1 MRGNADPSRRTLQS
15 DLADPEGRDHDTV
28 RAYSGDQ
35 TALSQEA
42 ELQQLVTLMRA
53 HNSQYILLRS
63 SNPLDQLFLSH
74 FFRMTYPQA
83 RIVIVG
89 ADLLLRRE
97 SGASGLNGVMTLSTY
112 PLLPWEQ
119 DWTLL
124 RNQGS
129 FHYHRAFTNDGTEGL
144 YVAERFLLRQ
154 HPSTPPETLSAAA
167 EDEGKGNPQSNF
179 VPPNCDSK
187 FSVPDYASPFWMNK
201 GSDCNRPPTW
211 LTVLGKGGFWPVA
224 ALDYPTCVGCEN
236 PPHIPQLGETE
247 TRFGM
252 LWHSITSIFASIAF
266 LLGINP
272 GNGSAGGAAQAW
284 LPMPPSMKF
293 LMFAGLFWAIFH
305 AVCCSRASITV
316 KPAHRAHFVRPNC
329 AKATDP
335 CAKSEVPCDG
345 PYIQRQQNAH
355 RALVLFGSILV
366 ALLPI
371 MLAWG
376 CGEMWEGG
384 EPLPNPWAYRAF
396 LALTWS
402 IAGIAVCAN
411 TWVEAYL
418 FTQNDQP
425 PAKQSIWWQITAM
438 ARGLW
443 TWARRRTVP
452 GEVRRSLL
460 SFVLISIILYWCV
473 DFALDRALNDANRV
487 PTYWRAI
494 NLTTGVSPL
503 IPLVALIAGLY
514 GWFWYSLLG
523 LALFGEDRPRLPKAD
538 SLKISPPAEQGKPAQ
553 PGAEPVSVFAML
565 SREEAANTLEELSFP
580 FAFPAWI
587 VAGICFAG
595 TMGVASWMFGYPPI
609 RNLGSRAYSLVFC
622 FWLLLCVSM
631 LLANTWQLARVWLR
645 LRHMLQFLDQ
655 LPLRR
660 TLMAL
665 AGFSWGSVWKMGG
678 NVLDMRYKLIFRQL
692 ESWTHLY
699 ASLQETEEK
708 RSSHLAKL
716 LFGVK
721 ESGID
726 LGTAQDCIACIENT
740 AAKRME
746 FAKWQSTHWD
756 NWKARR
762 LTLLKSLQHSL
773 ADMAAIMLTKL
784 LIPAWRKERES
795 LASGPTGSADGSGK
809 DTPDVQAVP
818 NLAPHVR
825 NAEELVCLVYIAFI
839 QNILGR
845 IRSLVMGIICIFL
858 AITVAVSSYPFDPR
872 PLLSGIVVALFIV
885 LGVTIVLV
893 YSQMHRDATLS
904 NLTGTKPGELGSEF
918 WLKLVGFGAGP
929 VLGLV
934 ASVFPEF
941 TDFIFSWVQPG
952 IASIK

>member
-1 MRGNADPSRRTLQS
+1 MSASPASNSFSLNPCCC
-15 DLADPEGRDHDTV
+15 TV
-28 RAYSGDQ
+28 FSSQ
-35 TALSQEA
+35 PQLS
-42 ELQQLVTLMRA
+42 
-53 HNSQYILLRS
+53 
-63 SNPLDQLFLSH
+63 LF
-74 FFRMTYPQA
+74 FP
-83 RIVIVG
+83 V
-89 ADLLLRRE
+89 
-97 SGASGLNGVMTLSTY
+97 ST
-112 PLLPWEQ
+112 
-119 DWTLL
+119 
-124 RNQGS
+124 RKIHCN
-129 FHYHRAFTNDGTEGL
+129 
-144 YVAERFLLRQ
+144 
-154 HPSTPPETLSAAA
+154 
-167 EDEGKGNPQSNF
+167 
-179 VPPNCDSK
+179 
-187 FSVPDYASPFWMNK
+187 ASPFWMNE
-201 GSDCNRPPTW
+201 GRNCNRPPTW
-211 LTVLGKGGFWPVA
+211 LSVLGNGGFWPVA
-224 ALDYPTCVGCEN
+224 TLDYPTCIGCEN
-236 PPHIPQLGETE
+236 PGGIPQLGETE
-247 TRFGM
+247 TPFGR

-272 GNGSAGGAAQAW
+272 VSGSAGGAAQAW
-284 LPMPPSMKF
+284 LPMPPSMKL

-329 AKATDP
+329 AEVTNP

-345 PYIQRQQNAH
+345 PYLRRQQNAH

-371 MLAWG
+371 TLAWG

-384 EPLPNPWAYRAF
+384 EPLPNHWAYRAF
-396 LALTWS
+396 LVLTWS

-411 TWVEAYL
+411 TWVEKYL
-418 FTQNDQP
+418 FEQNDLP
-425 PAKQSIWWQITAM
+425 PVEQNCWQQITAM
-438 ARGLW
+438 ARGFRA
-443 TWARRRTVP
+443 WAGHRTVP

-460 SFVLISIILYWCV
+460 SFVLISIILYWCL
-473 DFALDRALNDANRV
+473 DFALDRALNDANRI

-538 SLKISPPAEQGKPAQ
+538 CLKVTPPAQQGKPKQ

-565 SREEAANTLEELSFP
+565 SRDEAAKKMEELSSP
-580 FAFPAWI
+580 FAFQAWI
-587 VAGICFAG
+587 VAGICFAA
-595 TMGVASWMFGYPPI
+595 TMGVACWVFGCPPI
-609 RNLGSRAYSLVFC
+609 RNLGSRAYSFVFC
-622 FWLLLCVSM
+622 FWLFLCISI

-645 LRHMLQFLDQ
+645 LRHMLQFLDR
-655 LPLRR
+655 LALRR
-660 TLMAL
+660 TLVAL

-699 ASLQETEEK
+699 ASLQEIQEK
-708 RSSHLAKL
+708 RSSYLTRL
-716 LFGVK
+716 LSGGK

-726 LGTAQDCIACIENT
+726 FGTAQDCIAAIDDI
-740 AAKRME
+740 AKKRIG

-762 LTLLKSLQHSL
+762 LTRLKSLQHSL
-773 ADMAAIMLTKL
+773 ADMAALMLTRL
-784 LIPAWRKERES
+784 LIPAWRKECES
-795 LASGPTGSADGSGK
+795 LAPGPTGRADESAK
-809 DTPDVQAVP
+809 DTPDAQSVSG
-818 NLAPHVR
+818 LAPHVR

-872 PLLSGIVVALFIV
+872 PVLSGIVVALFIV
-885 LGVTIVLV
+885 LGATIVLV

-918 WLKLVGFGAGP
+918 WIKLVGFGAGP

-934 ASVFPEF
+934 ATVFPEF